1 MFLAVE
7 CLACM
12 RPWVQGLASHKTTKE
27 KLEKESIHGV
37 GRQVIPCIPQ

>member
-1 MFLAVE
+1 MYVAVE

-12 RPWVQGLASHKTTKE
+12 RPWVQGLAAHKTRKE

-37 GRQVIPCIPQ
+37 GRQVIPRLLQ